1 MVICAR
7 RKDSPHALLVR
18 GYYLFLIIQNYPEIF
33 HPGTEVLMGLA
44 TTWGRVDGGQ
54 HSENIGEYFQQ
65 NILMVLDASLD
76 KLIYIPFYI
85 RKGSI

>member
-44 TTWGRVDGGQ
+44 TTWGRADGGQ
-54 HSENIGEYFQQ
+54 HSENIGEYFRHY
-65 NILMVLDASLD
+65 ILMVLNASAET
-76 KLIYIPFYI
+76 LIDISFLI
-85 RKGSI
+85 RKGTI